1 MMSNKSLSLPQFDQ
15 DNQQKRED
23 YLKKMQKLYAYTLT
37 YDGNIATI
45 NTLPDQ
51 EKTTLRYKFKALLN
65 MAGTIPSLPS
75 FLVNRIKFK
84 MLKKP
89 YEKFDD
95 YFFYKHS
102 PFPNPEMRENFL
114 NNKYLGYQR
123 VAGMNP
129 VVIEGVN
136 SHNPLPKTFKVVAKQ
151 LNMTEKAFDAAYT
164 DNRFYMTNYA
174 MLKMLF
180 DNPGEVDGVRKYVMP
195 AIALYLMQDDGTLE
209 IVAIQ
214 LDATENTNDKTNPI
228 ITPDD
233 ERWNMARTY
242 IQAADGTHQELWT
255 HATRIHY
262 VLESVIMVSWR
273 QLAENHPLLI
283 LLKPHL
289 QFTLSVNVNP
299 LFQKEPD
306 GTIPSFGKMFACD
319 NDALVAFMGEG
330 MRTYSFKEF
339 ILTRDL
345 ENRHVNDPRLVYP
358 YRDDGLLMWEE
369 IKRFVGEYLKAW
381 YNTDDDVKQDYE
393 LQKWAQEL
401 GGARAENNCGL
412 TDFPTE
418 FTQIDQ
424 LTEII
429 AHIIFIATAHHSSV
443 HYPQYECAGYPP
455 NLPFSAYVAPLTDPQ
470 NYQTEAGLVKF
481 FPPYDQALEQA
492 FIFYLTNFK
501 VNRIG
506 QFDQADIS
514 NNVKSIIKEHQK
526 KLASIHNII
535 TERNKLRPYHYKY
548 MDPKNVPNSVTV

>member
-1 MMSNKSLSLPQFDQ
+1 MSNNSLSLPQFDH
-15 DNQQKRED
+15 DNQQVRKD
-23 YLKKMQKLYAYTLT
+23 YLKRMQELYAYTLT

-45 NTLPDQ
+45 NKLPQ
-51 EKTTLRYKFKALLN
+51 REKTTLRYKIKSIINL
-65 MAGTIPSLPS
+65 AGIIPSLPA
-75 FLVNRIKFK
+75 FLINRIKFK
-84 MLKKP
+84 ILKRP
-89 YEKFDD
+89 YEKYDD
-95 YFFYKHS
+95 YFFYPNS
-102 PFPNPEMRENFL
+102 PFPNSTMRENFL
-114 NNKYLGYQR
+114 DNKYLGYQR

-129 VVIEGVN
+129 VVIEGVTIN
-136 SHNPLPKTFKVVAKQ
+136 NPLPSTFVISAKHLGMSEDDFNDLYQ
-151 LNMTEKAFDAAYT
+151 

-174 MLKMLF
+174 MLKPLF
-180 DNPGEVDGVRKYVMP
+180 DNPGDVKGVRKYIMP
-195 AIALYLMQDDGTLE
+195 AIALYIMQEDGTL
-209 IVAIQ
+209 AIAAVQ
-214 LDATENTNDKTNPI
+214 LDATKKTNKSTNPI

-299 LFQKEPD
+299 LFEKEPD
-306 GTIPSFGKMFACD
+306 GSIPAFGKMFPCD

-330 MRTYSFKEF
+330 MRSYSFKEF
-339 ILTRDL
+339 LLPRDL
-345 ENRHVNDPRLVYP
+345 ERRHVMDQRLVYP

-369 IKRFVGEYLKAW
+369 IERFVSEYIKVW
-381 YNTDDDVKQDYE
+381 YKTDADVQQDYE

-401 GGARAENNCGL
+401 GGSREEKNCGL

-418 FTQIDQ
+418 FTQVKQ
-424 LTEII
+424 LVDIV

-443 HYPQYECAGYPP
+443 HYPQYECAGFPP
-455 NLPFSAYVAPLTDPQ
+455 NLPFSAYVAPLTDPKK
-470 NYQTEAGLVKF
+470 YQTESGLVKF
-481 FPPYDQALEQA
+481 FPPYAQALEQA

-506 QFDQADIS
+506 QFDKAGLSGD
-514 NNVKSIIKEHQK
+514 VKAIINKHQDNLTLIHK
-526 KLASIHNII
+526 KIV
-535 TERNKLRPYHYKY
+535 ERNKKRPYNYQY